1 MTLSWSLLLI
11 VLASFASSNIEA
23 FFNGQG
29 MRLNYRKITM
39 NNELVSANLPHVGD
53 LYDGNN
59 DGLRNTPSSE
69 YVLNVGKALEV
80 LRRELPV
87 VFVVQNLDFSIFSS
101 QITVTN
107 GNQNKLV
114 MSKSLYTA
122 AVRSMQ
128 MASAFS
134 SIYPSMNVRKIEYV
148 DDVKTIQCLVDVVLP
163 DSVRVDGQAVWE
175 GMFYFGL
182 NDEGLIQ
189 THIFD
194 RKISNFKPQ
203 LTSVQSMPWLR
214 RQPAWSADL
223 LSSHAINTNN
233 INPKVDFSVVNIDDI
248 EKSSFFLNNI

>member
-1 MTLSWSLLLI
+1 MI
-11 VLASFASSNIEA
+11 ILASFASSNIEA
-23 FFNGQG
+23 FFNGHG
-29 MRLNYRKITM
+29 KRLNNRKIAM
-39 NNELVSANLPHVGD
+39 NNNELVSTNLPHVGD
-53 LYDGNN
+53 LFDGNN
-59 DGLRNTPSSE
+59 DGLVNKPSSE
-69 YVLNVGKALEV
+69 YILNVGKALEV

-122 AVRSMQ
+122 AVRSIQ

-163 DSVRVDGQAVWE
+163 DSVRVDGQSVWE

-223 LSSHAINTNN
+223 LSAPAINANN
-233 INPKVDFSVVNIDDI
+233 IDTKVDFSSVKIDDI